1 VNRTAENPEH
11 RARICLARLTKRSC
25 LGDYLELGLLV
36 EGERE
41 RLTE

>member
-1 VNRTAENPEH
+1 MIPRSASEPYIVR
-11 RARICLARLTKRSC
+11 RLTKRSC